1 VARRLQ
7 ERERELEAERERER
21 AERERE
27 REREREKER
36 EKEKEA
42 GSSRHTK
49 SPKRTRER
57 ELPPGLTPLLKRHK
71 DLDDEL
77 QSRLAELERK
87 VSVSGPRSR
96 SRSFLAPMSP
106 AMLTGVV

>member
-27 REREREKER
+27 RERER

>member
-27 REREREKER
+27 RERER

-87 VSVSGPRSR
+87 VSVPGLRSR
-96 SRSFLAPMSP
+96 SSSLVLGFLE
-106 AMLTGVV
+106 LQC